1 MTCGSERRHKNRM
14 NRRFREIIERLE
26 ETSENAFITGRAGTG
41 KSTLLKFFREKTA
54 KNIAVLAPTGVAAL
68 NVQGQT
74 IHSFF
79 KLRPGADET
88 QIKRVYGQAA
98 AVYKK
103 LDAVIIDEISMVRAD
118 ILDLADKFLR
128 INGPKT
134 GEPFGGVQMV
144 FFGDLFQLPPVLT
157 DAERDVFTARYESP
171 HFFDSEAWKNSIFR
185 TEELNDVFRQTD
197 PEFISVLD
205 AIRSND
211 VSDEH
216 LRVINERTGAEIGDG
231 FKITLVTTNGRA
243 DSANM
248 IELDK
253 IRGDEKTYTGRLSG
267 DFAEKN
273 LPTAEGLKLKIG
285 SQVMMLNNDQKKR
298 WVNGDIA
305 RVTALGENSAE
316 VELPNGEQHDVS
328 PFTWEATK
336 FVFDE
341 TAEKIKTEITGTFT
355 QLPIRLAWAVTIHKG
370 QGKTFDRAV
379 IDLGTGTFAPGQAY
393 VALSRVR
400 SLEGLS
406 LRRPIRRNDV
416 FVDRR
421 ITEFMEAIKNP
432 RA

>member
-1 MTCGSERRHKNRM
+1 M
-14 NRRFREIIERLE
+14 NRKFKEILERLE
-26 ETSENAFITGRAGTG
+26 SDRSNTFITGRAGTG
-41 KSTLLKFFREKTA
+41 KSTLLKFFREKTE

-79 KLRPGADET
+79 KLKPGTDET
-88 QIKRVYGQAA
+88 QIKRVYGQAG

-128 INGPKT
+128 LNGPTT
-134 GEPFGGVQMV
+134 GEPFGGVQMI
-144 FFGDLFQLPPVLT
+144 FFGDLFQLPPILT
-157 DAERDVFTARYESP
+157 DAERDIFTARYESP
-171 HFFDSEAWKNSIFR
+171 HFFDSEAWNASTFR
-185 TEELNDVFRQTD
+185 TEELTEVFRQTD
-197 PEFISVLD
+197 LEFISVLD

-211 VSDEH
+211 ISEDH
-216 LRVINERTGAEIGDG
+216 LRIINGRTGADIGDG
-231 FKITLVTTNGRA
+231 FKIALVTTNSRA

-248 IELDK
+248 VEL
-253 IRGDEKTYTGRLSG
+253 EKVSGKERVYNGKLSG
-267 DFAEKN
+267 NFTEKN
-273 LPTAEGLKLKIG
+273 LPTAEELRLKIG
-285 SQVMMLNNDQKKR
+285 AQVMMLNNDQKKR

-305 RVTALGENSAE
+305 KVTDLRDGTAEIELQTGER
-316 VELPNGEQHDVS
+316 HDVS
-328 PFTWEATK
+328 AFTWEATR

-341 TAEKIKTEITGTFT
+341 TAEKIKAEITGTFT

-379 IDLGTGTFAPGQAY
+379 VDLGSGTFAPGQAY

-406 LRRPIRRNDV
+406 LRRPLRRNDV
-416 FVDRR
+416 FIDPR
-421 ITEFMEAIKNP
+421 ITEFMETIKNP
-432 RA
+432 R

>member
-1 MTCGSERRHKNRM
+1 M
-14 NRRFREIIERLE
+14 NRRFREILEQLE
-26 ETSENAFITGRAGTG
+26 ESRDNAFITGRAGTG
-41 KSTLLKFFREKTA
+41 KSTLLKFFREKTG
-54 KNIAVLAPTGVAAL
+54 KNIAVVAPTGVAAL

-74 IHSFF
+74 MHSFF

-98 AVYKK
+98 AIYKK

-134 GEPFGGVQMV
+134 GEVFGGVQMI

-157 DAERDVFTARYESP
+157 DAEREVFSARYESP
-171 HFFDSEAWKNSIFR
+171 HFFDSEAWRASTFR
-185 TEELNDVFRQTD
+185 TEELTDVFRQTD
-197 PEFISVLD
+197 QEFISVLD
-205 AIRSND
+205 AIRSNNL
-211 VSDEH
+211 SDGH
-216 LRVINERTGAEIGDG
+216 LRTINERTGADVGDG
-231 FKITLVTTNGRA
+231 FKIALVTTNSRA
-243 DSANM
+243 DAMNM
-248 IELDK
+248 VELQK
-253 IRGDEKTYTGRLSG
+253 IRGEEKAYAGKLTG
-267 DFAEKN
+267 DFTEKN
-273 LPTAEGLKLKIG
+273 LPTAEDLKLKIG
-285 SQVMMLNNDQKKR
+285 AQVMMLNNDQKKR

-305 RVTALGENSAE
+305 IVTGLNELSAE
-316 VELPNGEQHDVS
+316 IELENGERHDVS

-341 TAEKIKTEITGTFT
+341 AAEKIKAEITGTFT

-370 QGKTFDRAV
+370 QGKTFDRAI
-379 IDLGTGTFAPGQAY
+379 IDLGNGTFAPGQAY

-406 LRRPIRRNDV
+406 LRRPLRRSDV
-416 FVDRR
+416 FVDQR
-421 ITEFMEAIKNP
+421 IKDFMEMIKNP